1 MSDVSAVLRRA
12 ASIYDGSYP
21 PEVLGVVDPH
31 INSLV
36 PSTVSAAAAATT
48 ITVNGTNFEAGSVV
62 EINGTAQTTTY
73 VSPTVLTISYD
84 PTVAATVMFTVRNPN
99 EEESNSVPFVVGA
112 ITAREVSAMT
122 VDDVKAFVTDHPDEA
137 GDVAQH
143 EAQGKA
149 RSGLLSWLDA
159 QTVPGT
165 GPPTEPAPE
174 PQPVEPQPF
183 PPPEPDE
190 PDED

>member
-1 MSDVSAVLRRA
+1 MSDVSSVLRRA
-12 ASIYDGSYP
+12 STIYDGSYP
-21 PEVLGVVDPH
+21 PEVLGIVDPH

-36 PSTVSAAAAATT
+36 PSTVSAAAGATT
-48 ITVNGTNFEAGSVV
+48 ITVNGTNFEAGSEV
-62 EINGTAQTTTY
+62 EINGAPQVTTY
-73 VSPTVLTISYD
+73 VSPTALTISYD

-99 EEESNSVPFVVGA
+99 EEESNSVAFVVGA

-137 GDVAQH
+137 ADVAQH

-165 GPPTEPAPE
+165 GPATEPQPE
-174 PQPVEPQPF
+174 PEPVEPQPF
-183 PPPEPDE
+183 PPPEPE